1 MVRTFDAAV
10 DDGVAGE
17 VGRLLPDSDSS
28 LGAHHGFVR
37 GDQIDYLI
45 LSRTSTAG
53 MNPHQSQQQSSGL
66 AVYIIKPTTNPFL
79 PSSLQSPLTP
89 PEL

>member
-17 VGRLLPDSDSS
+17 VGRLLSDSDSS
-28 LGAHHGFVR
+28 LGAHCGFVR
-37 GDQIDYLI
+37 GDQIDYRI
-45 LSRTSTAG
+45 SSRRSTAG
-53 MNPHQSQQQSSGL
+53 MNPHQYQQQSSSL
-66 AVYIIKPTTNPFL
+66 TVYIIKLTTNPFL
-79 PSSLQSPLTP
+79 PSSSQSPPTP